1 MRVVVTRPR
10 HSGERTARRLA
21 QMGHEALL
29 LPLSTPI
36 HDTEAAG
43 HALSETQGTIAV
55 TSAEAI
61 RALAALGEAIRPH
74 LHRPL
79 FAVGKATAK
88 EAGTLGFTRVLA
100 SDGSGVELA
109 ELIAHDSSG
118 TARPPLL
125 YLAGSPRAAGFETR
139 LAELNI
145 PLRIAECYHM
155 RDAEPDDAAL
165 RALFLGDRTETVLL
179 YSRQTALRFFGLPLL
194 RRQPEILA
202 ETWFFCLSEAIAETV
217 PTAFAA
223 RTKIAAMPDE
233 DSLLALLMTE

>member
-21 QMGHEALL
+21 DMGHEAVP
-29 LPLSTPI
+29 LPLSAPV
-36 HDTEAAG
+36 HDAQAAS
-43 HALSETQGTIAV
+43 HALSETQGAIAV

-61 RALAALGEAIRPH
+61 HALAALKEAIRPH

-88 EAGTLGFTRVLA
+88 EATALGFTRVLT
-100 SDGSGVELA
+100 SEGSGIELA
-109 ELIAHDSSG
+109 ELVAQDAAGVAPS
-118 TARPPLL
+118 PLL

-139 LAELNI
+139 LAELKI

-155 RDAEPDDAAL
+155 RDVEPDDAML
-165 RALFLGDRTETVLL
+165 RALFVDARAEAVLL

-194 RRQPEILA
+194 RQQPEIVA
-202 ETWFFCLSEAIAETV
+202 ETRFLCLSKAIAEAV
-217 PTAFAA
+217 PAAFAA
-223 RTKIAAMPDE
+223 RTQIAAMPDE
-233 DSLLALLMTE
+233 DSLLALLTMA

>member
-1 MRVVVTRPR
+1 MRVVVTRPQ

-21 QMGHEALL
+21 EMGHDALL
-29 LPLSTPI
+29 LPLSAPV
-36 HDTEAAG
+36 HDAEAAG
-43 HALSETQGTIAV
+43 HALSETQGAIAV

-61 RALAALGEAIRPH
+61 RALAALGEALDPH

-88 EAGTLGFTRVLA
+88 EAGTLGFTRVLT
-100 SDGSGVELA
+100 SDGSGIELA
-109 ELIAHDSSG
+109 ELIAHDPAG
-118 TARPPLL
+118 IAPPPLL
-125 YLAGSPRAAGFETR
+125 YLAGAPRAAGFETR

-155 RDAEPDDAAL
+155 RDAEPDDATL
-165 RALFLGDRTETVLL
+165 QALFVDARAGAVLI
-179 YSRQTALRFFGLPLL
+179 YSRQTALRFFGLPFL

-202 ETWFFCLSEAIAETV
+202 KTWFLCLSEAIAQAV
-217 PTAFAA
+217 PAAFAA

-233 DSLLALLMTE
+233 DSLLALLTTA

>member
-21 QMGHEALL
+21 EMGHEALL
-29 LPLSTPI
+29 LPLSAPV
-36 HDTEAAG
+36 HDAAAAS
-43 HALSETQGTIAV
+43 HALLETQGAIAV

-61 RALAALGEAIRPH
+61 RTLAALGEAIRPH

-88 EAGTLGFTRVLA
+88 EATALGFTRVLA
-100 SDGSGVELA
+100 SEGSGIELA
-109 ELIAHDSSG
+109 ELAAHDAAG
-118 TARPPLL
+118 IAQPPLL

-139 LAELNI
+139 LVELTI

-155 RDAEPDDAAL
+155 RDVEPDDATL
-165 RALFLGDRTETVLL
+165 RALFVDARTEAVLL
-179 YSRQTALRFFGLPLL
+179 YSRQTALRFFSLSLL
-194 RRQPEILA
+194 RQQPEILA
-202 ETWFFCLSEAIAETV
+202 ETWFLCLSEAIAEAV
-217 PTAFAA
+217 PAAFAT

-233 DSLLALLMTE
+233 DGLLALLTMA